1 MIRFPRLSFGQRPL
15 RTAQPRPSVED
26 QPRRARAFARCA
38 AGVRSRMKRRS
49 EFNGLSCST
58 FCNPAVQI
66 LSPPQARLLQ
76 QASSHGQRPTASARS
91 SAPAMWPSG
100 QAPGQDRSPRPLP
113 GRDLFADPAQR
124 GHVGRDVSRHPCHSR
139 VARSRN
145 PGDTGGHRR
154 TRRRL
159 SSSTGRT
166 PRKPQDTRG
175 HGITGVRDREA
186 RFKSRAPDQNQVQN
200 RRFLPATLPSG
211 CLKCPIKRGMT

>member
-49 EFNGLSCST
+49 EFNGFSCST
-58 FCNPAVQI
+58 FCSNPAVQI

-91 SAPAMWPSG
+91 SAPAMSPSG

-124 GHVGRDVSRHPCHSR
+124 GHVGRDVSRQPCHSR

-175 HGITGVRDREA
+175 HGITGGRDREA
-186 RFKSRAPDQNQVQN
+186 RFKSRPPTKIKFKIADSSRP
-200 RRFLPATLPSG
+200 RFLLVA
-211 CLKCPIKRGMT
+211 